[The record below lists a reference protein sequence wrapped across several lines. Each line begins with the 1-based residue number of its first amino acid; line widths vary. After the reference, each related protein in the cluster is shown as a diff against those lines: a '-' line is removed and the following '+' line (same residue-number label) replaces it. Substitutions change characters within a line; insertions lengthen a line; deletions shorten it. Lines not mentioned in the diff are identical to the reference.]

1 MRQLPDAER
10 SAGSTLQEGVIH
22 MDDQKKEFESEIAG
36 YRQPMV
42 TSVGIVL
49 GFLLAFLANWA
60 SQADGSSPALYS
72 ASDFIIALA
81 LFGSAVLFT
90 IVLFRMLN
98 NRIHADAAT
107 RYQTTFRIYICG
119 FLLAF
124 SGLAVALVV

>member
-1 MRQLPDAER
+1 LH
-10 SAGSTLQEGVIH
+10 EGVIR
-22 MDDQKKEFESEIAG
+22 MEDRKKEFESEIAG

-60 SQADGSSPALYS
+60 SQADASSPALYS

-98 NRIHADAAT
+98 NRIHDNAAA